1 MPDIRLFKQGMR
13 RVSGAVTVVTTRGAG
28 GERRGVTATA
38 VCSLS
43 ASPPAVIA
51 CINRDTW
58 VGQLAPLSGVFCV
71 NVLSRAQQ
79 NIAETFAGR
88 TGHVGEARFEIGD
101 WGELNSGA
109 PTLACARASFDC
121 RLERCVEFGSHVVL
135 VGEVER
141 TVVGPP
147 EAEPL
152 IYVDGAFA
160 TAAPTI

>member
-1 MPDIRLFKQGMR
+1 MPDIGLFKQGMR

-43 ASPPAVIA
+43 AAPPAVIA

-71 NVLSRAQQ
+71 NVLSRVQQ
-79 NIAETFAGR
+79 NVAETFAGR
-88 TGHVGEARFEIGD
+88 SGHVGEERFDVGD
-101 WGELNSGA
+101 WGELGSGA
-109 PTLACARASFDC
+109 PSLALAIANFDC
-121 RLERCVEFGSHVVL
+121 RLERFVEFASHVVL

-141 TVVGPP
+141 TRVGP
-147 EAEPL
+147 EDAEPL
-152 IYVDGAFA
+152 I
-160 TAAPTI
+160 